1 MSGHQQVKT
10 GGAAVE
16 SFSWQHTAQHT
27 TVALTHSG
35 RPQCASSTNC
45 ICGTAPYIICI
56 IIHHI
61 NHFFK
66 KRKVLFNML
75 FTLEDDVS
83 DAPHHI
89 EVDVDSSSSGSLTV
103 EQLLLHF
110 VKFRNI
116 KSPGAHINVKDL
128 CMCHITGSGKKMVE
142 KQLLPSSVI
151 DVKATAG
158 ASEQVFKI
166 YGLAGQLAAH
176 REEVEKLRSFKTLVN
191 SLSSDIDHFI
201 EKQDSVRVGSKR

>member
-1 MSGHQQVKT
+1 MVTNKSRPAGRRWNLSAGST
-10 GGAAVE
+10 
-16 SFSWQHTAQHT
+16 QHRQHT